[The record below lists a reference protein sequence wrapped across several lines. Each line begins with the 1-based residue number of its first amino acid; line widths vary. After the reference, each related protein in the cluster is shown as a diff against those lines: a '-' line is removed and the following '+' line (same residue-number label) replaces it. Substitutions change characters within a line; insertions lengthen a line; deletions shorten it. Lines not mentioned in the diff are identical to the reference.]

1 MENRTQSE
9 FKKKGRETQENVDKK
24 KYILPTYPA
33 RDTLNHF
40 PLQDEIFEIK
50 IKKLAVVV
58 LGFLANA
65 EFMSLCYFVA
75 DGNGMYIWVIDQ
87 A

>member
-1 MENRTQSE
+1 MYPRLR
-9 FKKKGRETQENVDKK
+9 GL
-24 KYILPTYPA
+24 YIFYL
-33 RDTLNHF
+33 RILRNHF

-58 LGFLANA
+58 LRFLANA
-65 EFMSLCYFVA
+65 EFMSLCCFVA